1 MSMLR
6 VFPVVMIVIAAVGAI
21 TPQGNSYRS
30 LLLSPAD
37 SALAEF
43 EAGRFWHAARM
54 LREEGAAAG
63 MPEDVLLLARAEAG
77 WKNWSAVAELLDG
90 AGWLSE
96 ESEGI
101 GLYILG
107 RAWEAQGQWEEA
119 AESYGRYVD
128 LGSLGTTRHHASIV
142 RRTRSLW
149 KSGERE
155 ASFISLRQLE
165 PHLGAQ
171 SWTALEIALGEA
183 RDGNASSVEDLLGMI
198 EQPLAQLFSWRLLPD
213 ALFEAVELIG
223 ATDAFRQAYLQL
235 NGDRRATAAIELA
248 ELLLA
253 GGDTATARG
262 LLLEGLEEAP
272 GAFRDQAAAELFDL
286 GDTDRELTLELAR
299 ILDRAGDG
307 RRALTGYDR
316 VVALSANTIDGVS
329 VPLPMRVERA
339 RLMGT
344 VQTRQEEAIQEFRAI
359 RDVTTDDRIGG
370 RNLELWAQLRRR
382 QGLDEH
388 VRTLRRWLL
397 EEHPNSSEAAEVAWS
412 RASQA
417 DSRGELDSALRQ
429 YAVLSSNARTHA
441 RAGQARMRSGQIYLG
456 RSDRVQAAGV
466 FEGYLEDFPEG
477 RRWQEAS
484 YWAGRMRM
492 ELGDTS
498 AAEKH
503 IRQIKT
509 RDPVSYY
516 AVIGAEL
523 LGELYTMNVSDADD
537 PAIPPWLN
545 RGLSDID
552 LFTEAGLEQAATAEI
567 NRLRE
572 VARTSK
578 NDMLGLA
585 EGLIAR
591 GRTID
596 GINLGWALRDE
607 GHEWDSRLIRVAFPL
622 PYLDLI
628 RREAMEWGVDPIIL
642 AAIIR
647 QESAFKADI
656 VSRAGAIGLMQV
668 MPPTGAQLARVHGPS
683 DFQEAHLAS
692 PEVSLHLGAAYF
704 VEMSARYDGVLPLI
718 LSAYNAGPTRATR
731 WKQYPEISDLLRF
744 TERIPFVETRGY
756 VKNVRRN
763 LGIYGVLYGQN

>member
-1 MSMLR
+1 MLR

-63 MPEDVLLLARAEAG
+63 KPEDVLLLARAEAG
-77 WKNWSAVAELLDG
+77 WGNWSAVAELLDG
-90 AGWLSE
+90 AEWLSE
-96 ESEGI
+96 ESDAI

-107 RAWEAQGQWEEA
+107 RAWEAQGQWAEA

-198 EQPLAQLFSWRLLPD
+198 EQPLAQLSSWRLLPD
-213 ALFEAVELIG
+213 ALFEAGDLIG
-223 ATDAFRQAYLQL
+223 ATEAFRQAYQQL

-272 GAFRDQAAAELFDL
+272 GTFRDRAAAELFDL

-552 LFTEAGLEQAATAEI
+552 LFTEAGLEQAAVAEI
-567 NRLRE
+567 DRLRE

>member
-1 MSMLR
+1 MLR

-63 MPEDVLLLARAEAG
+63 TPEDVLLLARAEAG

-90 AGWLSE
+90 AEWLSE
-96 ESEGI
+96 ESDAI

-119 AESYGRYVD
+119 AESYDRYVD

-198 EQPLAQLFSWRLLPD
+198 EQPLAQLSSWRLLPD
-213 ALFEAVELIG
+213 ALFEAGDLIG
-223 ATDAFRQAYLQL
+223 ATEAFRQAYQQL
-235 NGDRRATAAIELA
+235 TGDRRATAAVELA

-272 GAFRDQAAAELFDL
+272 GTFRDRAAAELFDL

-552 LFTEAGLEQAATAEI
+552 LFTEAGLEQAAVAEI
-567 NRLRE
+567 DRLRE

-607 GHEWDSRLIRVAFPL
+607 GYEWDSRLIRVAFPL

-763 LGIYGVLYGQN
+763 VGIYGVLYGQN

>member
-1 MSMLR
+1 MLKAL
-6 VFPVVMIVIAAVGAI
+6 PVVMIVIAAVGAI

-63 MPEDVLLLARAEAG
+63 TPEDVLLLARAEAG

-90 AGWLSE
+90 AEWLSE
-96 ESEGI
+96 ESDAI

-119 AESYGRYVD
+119 AESYDRYVD

-198 EQPLAQLFSWRLLPD
+198 EQPLAQLSSWRLLPD
-213 ALFEAVELIG
+213 ALFEAGDLIG
-223 ATDAFRQAYLQL
+223 ATEAFRQAYQQL
-235 NGDRRATAAIELA
+235 TGDRRATAAVELA

-272 GAFRDQAAAELFDL
+272 GTFRDRAAAELFDL

-552 LFTEAGLEQAATAEI
+552 LFTEAGLEQAAAAEI

-763 LGIYGVLYGQN
+763 VGIYGVLYGQN

>member
-1 MSMLR
+1 MLR

-63 MPEDVLLLARAEAG
+63 TPEDVLLLARAEAG

-90 AGWLSE
+90 AEWLSE
-96 ESEGI
+96 ESDAI

-107 RAWEAQGQWEEA
+107 RAWEAQGQWAEA

-198 EQPLAQLFSWRLLPD
+198 EQPLAQLSSWRLLPD
-213 ALFEAVELIG
+213 ALFEAGDLIG
-223 ATDAFRQAYLQL
+223 ATEAFRQAYQQL

-272 GAFRDQAAAELFDL
+272 GTFRDRAAAELFDL

-537 PAIPPWLN
+537 AAIPPWLN

-552 LFTEAGLEQAATAEI
+552 LFTEAGLEQAAVAEI
-567 NRLRE
+567 DRLRE

>member
-1 MSMLR
+1 MLR

-63 MPEDVLLLARAEAG
+63 TPEDVLLLARAEAG

-90 AGWLSE
+90 AEWLSE
-96 ESEGI
+96 ESDAI

-198 EQPLAQLFSWRLLPD
+198 EQPLAQLSSWRLLPD
-213 ALFEAVELIG
+213 ALFEAGDLIG
-223 ATDAFRQAYLQL
+223 ATEAFRQAYQQL
-235 NGDRRATAAIELA
+235 TGDRRATAAIELA

-272 GAFRDQAAAELFDL
+272 GAFRDRAAAELFDL

-552 LFTEAGLEQAATAEI
+552 LFTEAGLEQAAVAEI
-567 NRLRE
+567 DRLRE

>member
-1 MSMLR
+1 MLR

-21 TPQGNSYRS
+21 TPQDSSYRS
-30 LLLSPAD
+30 PLLSPAD
-37 SALAEF
+37 SALVEF

-54 LREEGAAAG
+54 LREGEAAAG
-63 MPEDVLLLARAEAG
+63 GPEDVLLLARAEAG
-77 WKNWSAVAELLDG
+77 WENWSAVAELLDG
-90 AGWLSE
+90 AEWLPE
-96 ESEGI
+96 ESGAI
-101 GLYILG
+101 GLYLLG
-107 RAWEAQGQWEEA
+107 RAWEARGQWAQA

-128 LGSLGTTRHHASIV
+128 LSSSETTRHHASIV
-142 RRTRSLW
+142 RWTRSLW
-149 KSGERE
+149 NSGERE

-165 PHLGAQ
+165 PHLGTQ

-183 RDGNASSVEDLLGMI
+183 QDGNASSVEDLLSII
-198 EQPLAQLFSWRLLPD
+198 EQPSARLSSWRLLPD
-213 ALFEAVELIG
+213 ALFEAGDLIG
-223 ATDAFRQAYLQL
+223 ATEAFREAHQQL
-235 NGDRRATAAIELA
+235 TGDRRATAGIELA
-248 ELLLA
+248 GLLLA

-272 GAFRDQAAAELFDL
+272 VAFRDRAAAQLFDL
-286 GDTDRELTLELAR
+286 GDTDRGLTLELAR

-307 RRALTGYDR
+307 RRALMGYDR
-316 VVALSANTIDGVS
+316 VVALSVDATEGMS

-359 RDVTTDDRIGG
+359 RDVATDDRIGG

-388 VRTLRRWLL
+388 VRTLRRWLI

-412 RASQA
+412 QANQA

-429 YAVLSSNARTHA
+429 YATLSANARTHA

-456 RSDRVQAAGV
+456 RSDREGAAGV

-484 YWAGRMRM
+484 YWAGRMRL
-492 ELGDTS
+492 ELGDS
-498 AAEKH
+498 NGAEEH
-503 IRQIKT
+503 IRRIKI

-516 AVIGAEL
+516 AVIGADL
-523 LGELYTMNVSDADD
+523 LGESYTINVSDADN
-537 PAIPPWLN
+537 PAVPGWLN

-552 LFTEAGLEQAATAEI
+552 LFTEAGLEQAAAAEV
-567 NRLRE
+567 NRLIE
-572 VARTSK
+572 VARMSK

-591 GRTID
+591 GLTID

-628 RREAMEWGVDPIIL
+628 RREAMEWGVDPIVL

-683 DFQEAHLAS
+683 GFQEEHLVS

-763 LGIYGVLYGQN
+763 LGIYRVLYGQN

>member
-1 MSMLR
+1 MLR

-63 MPEDVLLLARAEAG
+63 TPEDVLLLARAEAG

-90 AGWLSE
+90 AEWLSE
-96 ESEGI
+96 ESDAI

-119 AESYGRYVD
+119 AESYDRYVD

-198 EQPLAQLFSWRLLPD
+198 EQPLAQLSSWRLLPD
-213 ALFEAVELIG
+213 ALFEAGDLIG
-223 ATDAFRQAYLQL
+223 ATEAFRQAYQQL

-272 GAFRDQAAAELFDL
+272 GAFRDRAAAELFDL

-552 LFTEAGLEQAATAEI
+552 LFTEAGLEQAAVAEI
-567 NRLRE
+567 DRLRE

-591 GRTID
+591 GRTIV

>member
-1 MSMLR
+1 MLR

-90 AGWLSE
+90 AEWLSE
-96 ESEGI
+96 ESDAI

-198 EQPLAQLFSWRLLPD
+198 EQPLAQLSSWRLLPD
-213 ALFEAVELIG
+213 ALFEAGDLIG
-223 ATDAFRQAYLQL
+223 ATEAFRQAYQQL

-272 GAFRDQAAAELFDL
+272 GAFRDRAAAELFDL

-552 LFTEAGLEQAATAEI
+552 LFTEAGLEQAAVAEI
-567 NRLRE
+567 DRLRE

-628 RREAMEWGVDPIIL
+628 RREAMEWGMDPIIL

>member
-1 MSMLR
+1 MLKA
-6 VFPVVMIVIAAVGAI
+6 FPVVMIVTAAVGAI
-21 TPQGNSYRS
+21 TPQGSSYHPLR
-30 LLLSPAD
+30 LSPAD
-37 SALAEF
+37 SALVEF

-54 LREEGAAAG
+54 LRDEGAAAG
-63 MPEDVLLLARAEAG
+63 KPEDVLLLARAEAG
-77 WKNWSAVAELLDG
+77 WGNWSAVAELLDG
-90 AGWLSE
+90 AEWLSA
-96 ESEGI
+96 ESDAI
-101 GLYILG
+101 GLYLLG
-107 RAWEAQGQWEEA
+107 RAWEAQGQWAEA
-119 AESYGRYVD
+119 AESYSRYVD
-128 LGSLGTTRHHASIV
+128 LASSGTTRHHASIV
-142 RRTRSLW
+142 RWTRSLW

-155 ASFISLRQLE
+155 AYFISLRQLE

-198 EQPLAQLFSWRLLPD
+198 EQPLARLSSWRLLPD
-213 ALFEAVELIG
+213 ALFEAGDLIG
-223 ATDAFRQAYLQL
+223 ATEAFREAYQQL
-235 NGDRRATAAIELA
+235 TGDRRATAAIELA

-262 LLLEGLEEAP
+262 LLLEGFEEAP
-272 GAFRDQAAAELFDL
+272 GAFRDRAAAELFDL

-307 RRALTGYDR
+307 RRALMGYDR
-316 VVALSANTIDGVS
+316 VVALSADTIGGMS

-359 RDVTTDDRIGG
+359 RDVTADDRIGG

-429 YAVLSSNARTHA
+429 YAVLSSNARAHA

-456 RSDRVQAAGV
+456 RSDRERAAGV

-492 ELGDTS
+492 ELGDTT

-545 RGLSDID
+545 GGLSDID
-552 LFTEAGLEQAATAEI
+552 LFTEAGLEQAAAAEI

-572 VARTSK
+572 AARTSK

-656 VSRAGAIGLMQV
+656 VSPAGAIGLMQV

>member
-1 MSMLR
+1 MLR

-63 MPEDVLLLARAEAG
+63 TPEDVLLLARAEAG

-90 AGWLSE
+90 AEWLSE
-96 ESEGI
+96 ESDAI

-107 RAWEAQGQWEEA
+107 RAWEAQGQWAEA

-183 RDGNASSVEDLLGMI
+183 QDGNASSVEDLLGMI
-198 EQPLAQLFSWRLLPD
+198 EQPLAQLSSWRLLPD
-213 ALFEAVELIG
+213 ALFEAGDLIG
-223 ATDAFRQAYLQL
+223 ATEAFRQAYQQL

-272 GAFRDQAAAELFDL
+272 GTFRDRAAAELFDL

-552 LFTEAGLEQAATAEI
+552 LFTEAGLEQAAVAEI
-567 NRLRE
+567 DRLRE

>member
-1 MSMLR
+1 MLR
-6 VFPVVMIVIAAVGAI
+6 VFPVVMIVIAAIGAI
-21 TPQGNSYRS
+21 TPQDSSYRS

-37 SALAEF
+37 SALVEF

-54 LREEGAAAG
+54 LREGEAAAG
-63 MPEDVLLLARAEAG
+63 GPEDVLLLARAEAG
-77 WKNWSAVAELLDG
+77 WGNWSAVAELLDG
-90 AGWLSE
+90 AEWLPE
-96 ESEGI
+96 ESGAI
-101 GLYILG
+101 GLYLLG
-107 RAWEAQGQWEEA
+107 RAWEARGQWAQA

-128 LGSLGTTRHHASIV
+128 LSSSETTRHHASIV
-142 RRTRSLW
+142 RWTRSLW
-149 KSGERE
+149 NSGERE

-165 PHLGAQ
+165 PHLGTQ

-183 RDGNASSVEDLLGMI
+183 QDGNASSVEDLLSII
-198 EQPLAQLFSWRLLPD
+198 EQPSARLSSWRLLPD
-213 ALFEAVELIG
+213 ALFEAGDLIG
-223 ATDAFRQAYLQL
+223 ATEAFREAYQQL
-235 NGDRRATAAIELA
+235 TGDRRATAGIELA
-248 ELLLA
+248 GLLLA

-272 GAFRDQAAAELFDL
+272 VAFRDRAAAQLFDL
-286 GDTDRELTLELAR
+286 GDTDRGLTLELAR

-307 RRALTGYDR
+307 RRALMGYDR
-316 VVALSANTIDGVS
+316 VVALSVDATEGMS

-359 RDVTTDDRIGG
+359 RDVATDDRIGG

-388 VRTLRRWLL
+388 VRTLRRWLI

-412 RASQA
+412 QANQA

-429 YAVLSSNARTHA
+429 YATLSANARTHA

-456 RSDRVQAAGV
+456 RSDREGAAGV

-484 YWAGRMRM
+484 YWAGRMRL
-492 ELGDTS
+492 ELGDS
-498 AAEKH
+498 NGAEEH
-503 IRQIKT
+503 IRRIKI

-516 AVIGAEL
+516 AVIGADL
-523 LGELYTMNVSDADD
+523 LGESYTINVSDADN
-537 PAIPPWLN
+537 PAVPGWLN

-552 LFTEAGLEQAATAEI
+552 LFTEAGLEQAAAAEV
-567 NRLRE
+567 NRLIE
-572 VARTSK
+572 VARMSK

-591 GRTID
+591 GLTID

-628 RREAMEWGVDPIIL
+628 RREAMEWGVDPIVL

-683 DFQEAHLAS
+683 GFQEEHLVS

-763 LGIYGVLYGQN
+763 LGIYRVLYGQN

>member
-1 MSMLR
+1 MLR

-63 MPEDVLLLARAEAG
+63 TPEDVLLLARAEAG

-90 AGWLSE
+90 AEWLSE
-96 ESEGI
+96 ESDAI

-107 RAWEAQGQWEEA
+107 RAWEAQGQWAEA

-198 EQPLAQLFSWRLLPD
+198 EQPLAQLSSWRLLPD
-213 ALFEAVELIG
+213 ALFEAGDLIG
-223 ATDAFRQAYLQL
+223 ATEAFRQAYQQL
-235 NGDRRATAAIELA
+235 TGDRRATAAVELA

-262 LLLEGLEEAP
+262 LLFEGLEEAP
-272 GAFRDQAAAELFDL
+272 GAFRDRAAAELFDL

-552 LFTEAGLEQAATAEI
+552 LFTEAGLEQAAVAEI
-567 NRLRE
+567 DRLRE
-572 VARTSK
+572 VAKTSK

>member
-1 MSMLR
+1 MLR

-21 TPQGNSYRS
+21 TPQGESYRS

-63 MPEDVLLLARAEAG
+63 TPEDVLLLARAEAG

-90 AGWLSE
+90 AEWLSE
-96 ESEGI
+96 ESDAI

-107 RAWEAQGQWEEA
+107 RAWEAQGQWAEA

-155 ASFISLRQLE
+155 ASFISLRKLE

-198 EQPLAQLFSWRLLPD
+198 EQPLAQLSSWRLLPD
-213 ALFEAVELIG
+213 ALFEAGDLIG
-223 ATDAFRQAYLQL
+223 APEAFRQAYQQL

-272 GAFRDQAAAELFDL
+272 GTFRDRAAAELFDL

-498 AAEKH
+498 VAEKH

-552 LFTEAGLEQAATAEI
+552 LFTEAGLEQAAVAEI
-567 NRLRE
+567 DRLRE

-578 NDMLGLA
+578 NDMVGLA

-607 GHEWDSRLIRVAFPL
+607 GYEWDSRLIRVAFPL

>member
-1 MSMLR
+1 MLR

-213 ALFEAVELIG
+213 ALFEAGDLIG
-223 ATDAFRQAYLQL
+223 ATEAFRQAYQQL

-272 GAFRDQAAAELFDL
+272 GAFRDRAAAELFDL

-552 LFTEAGLEQAATAEI
+552 LFTEAGLEQAAVAEI
-567 NRLRE
+567 DRLRE

-642 AAIIR
+642 AASIR

-656 VSRAGAIGLMQV
+656 VSHAGAIGLMQV

>member
-1 MSMLR
+1 MLR

-107 RAWEAQGQWEEA
+107 RAWEAQGQWAEA

-213 ALFEAVELIG
+213 ALFEAGDLIG
-223 ATDAFRQAYLQL
+223 ATEAFRQAYQQL

-272 GAFRDQAAAELFDL
+272 GTFRDRAAAELFDL

-307 RRALTGYDR
+307 RRALMGYDR
-316 VVALSANTIDGVS
+316 VVALSANTIDEVPL
-329 VPLPMRVERA
+329 PLPMRVERA

-537 PAIPPWLN
+537 PTIPPWLN

-628 RREAMEWGVDPIIL
+628 QREAMEWGVDPIIL

>member
-1 MSMLR
+1 MLR

-63 MPEDVLLLARAEAG
+63 KPEDVLLLARAEAG
-77 WKNWSAVAELLDG
+77 WKNWSAVAELLGG
-90 AGWLSE
+90 AEWLSE
-96 ESEGI
+96 ESDAI

-107 RAWEAQGQWEEA
+107 RAWEAQGQWAEA

-155 ASFISLRQLE
+155 AAFISLRQLE

-198 EQPLAQLFSWRLLPD
+198 QQPLAQLSSWRLLPD
-213 ALFEAVELIG
+213 ALFEAGDLIG
-223 ATDAFRQAYLQL
+223 ATEAFRQAYQQL

-272 GAFRDQAAAELFDL
+272 GAFRDRAAAELFDL

-429 YAVLSSNARTHA
+429 YAALSSNARTHA

-552 LFTEAGLEQAATAEI
+552 LFTEAGLEQAAVAEI
-567 NRLRE
+567 DRLRE

>member
-1 MSMLR
+1 MLR

-21 TPQGNSYRS
+21 TPQGNSYHS

-63 MPEDVLLLARAEAG
+63 TPEDVLLLARAEAG

-90 AGWLSE
+90 AEWLSD
-96 ESEGI
+96 ESDAVGF
-101 GLYILG
+101 YILG
-107 RAWEAQGQWEEA
+107 RAWEAQGQWAEA

-171 SWTALEIALGEA
+171 SWTTLEIALGEA

-198 EQPLAQLFSWRLLPD
+198 QQPLVQLSSWRLLPD
-213 ALFEAVELIG
+213 ALFEAGDLIG
-223 ATDAFRQAYLQL
+223 ATEAFRQAYQQL

-272 GAFRDQAAAELFDL
+272 GAFRDRAAAELFDL

-552 LFTEAGLEQAATAEI
+552 LFTEAGLEQAAVAEI
-567 NRLRE
+567 DRLRE

>member
-1 MSMLR
+1 MLR

-63 MPEDVLLLARAEAG
+63 TPEDVLLLARAEAG

-90 AGWLSE
+90 AEWLSE

-198 EQPLAQLFSWRLLPD
+198 QQPLAQLSSWRLLPD
-213 ALFEAVELIG
+213 ALFEAGDLIG
-223 ATDAFRQAYLQL
+223 ATEAFRQAYQQL
-235 NGDRRATAAIELA
+235 TGDRRATAAIELA

-272 GAFRDQAAAELFDL
+272 GAFRDRAAAELFDL

-456 RSDRVQAAGV
+456 RSDRERAAGV

-552 LFTEAGLEQAATAEI
+552 LFTEAGLEQAAVAEI
-567 NRLRE
+567 DRLRE

>member
-1 MSMLR
+1 MLR

-63 MPEDVLLLARAEAG
+63 TPEDVLLLARAEAG

-90 AGWLSE
+90 AEWLSE
-96 ESEGI
+96 ESDAI

-107 RAWEAQGQWEEA
+107 RAWEAQGQWAEA

-198 EQPLAQLFSWRLLPD
+198 EQPLAQLSGWRLLPD
-213 ALFEAVELIG
+213 ALFEAGDLIG
-223 ATDAFRQAYLQL
+223 ATEAFRQAYQQL
-235 NGDRRATAAIELA
+235 TGDRRATAAVELA

-272 GAFRDQAAAELFDL
+272 GTFRDRAAAELFDL

-316 VVALSANTIDGVS
+316 VVALSANTIEGVS

-552 LFTEAGLEQAATAEI
+552 LFTEAGLEQAAVAEI
-567 NRLRE
+567 DRLRE

>member
-1 MSMLR
+1 MLR

-63 MPEDVLLLARAEAG
+63 TPEDVLLLARAEAG

-90 AGWLSE
+90 AEWLSE
-96 ESEGI
+96 ESDAI

-107 RAWEAQGQWEEA
+107 RAWEAQGQWAEA

-198 EQPLAQLFSWRLLPD
+198 EQPLAQLSSWRLLPD
-213 ALFEAVELIG
+213 ALFEAGDLIG
-223 ATDAFRQAYLQL
+223 ATEAFRQAYQQL
-235 NGDRRATAAIELA
+235 TGDRRATAAVELA

-272 GAFRDQAAAELFDL
+272 GTFRDRAAAELFDL

-552 LFTEAGLEQAATAEI
+552 LFTEAGLEQAAVAEI
-567 NRLRE
+567 DRLRE

-656 VSRAGAIGLMQV
+656 VSPAGAIGLMQV

>member
-1 MSMLR
+1 MLR

-63 MPEDVLLLARAEAG
+63 TPEDVLLLARAEAG

-90 AGWLSE
+90 AEWLSE

-198 EQPLAQLFSWRLLPD
+198 EQPLAQLSSWRLLPD
-213 ALFEAVELIG
+213 ALFEAGDLIG
-223 ATDAFRQAYLQL
+223 ATEAFRQAYQQL

-272 GAFRDQAAAELFDL
+272 GAFRDRAAAELFDL

-307 RRALTGYDR
+307 RRALMGYDR
-316 VVALSANTIDGVS
+316 VVALSANTIDEVPL
-329 VPLPMRVERA
+329 PLPMRVERA

-552 LFTEAGLEQAATAEI
+552 LFTEAGLEQAAVAEI
-567 NRLRE
+567 DRLRE

-622 PYLDLI
+622 PYFDLI
-628 RREAMEWGVDPIIL
+628 QREAMEWGVDPIIL

-656 VSRAGAIGLMQV
+656 VSHAGAIGLMQV

>member
-1 MSMLR
+1 MLR

-63 MPEDVLLLARAEAG
+63 TPEDVLLLARAEAG

-90 AGWLSE
+90 AEWLSE
-96 ESEGI
+96 ESDAI

-107 RAWEAQGQWEEA
+107 RAWEAQGQWAEA

-213 ALFEAVELIG
+213 ALFEAGDLIG
-223 ATDAFRQAYLQL
+223 ATEAFRQAYQQL

-272 GAFRDQAAAELFDL
+272 GAFRDRAAAELFDL

-545 RGLSDID
+545 KGLSDID
-552 LFTEAGLEQAATAEI
+552 LFTEAGLEQAAAAEV

>member
-1 MSMLR
+1 MLR

-90 AGWLSE
+90 AEWLSE
-96 ESEGI
+96 ESDAI

-107 RAWEAQGQWEEA
+107 RAWEAQGQWAEA

-213 ALFEAVELIG
+213 ALFEAGDLIG
-223 ATDAFRQAYLQL
+223 ATEAFRQAYQQL

-272 GAFRDQAAAELFDL
+272 GAFRDRAAAELFDL

-552 LFTEAGLEQAATAEI
+552 LFTEAGLEQAAVAEI
-567 NRLRE
+567 DRLRE

>member
-1 MSMLR
+1 MLR

-21 TPQGNSYRS
+21 TPQDSSYRS
-30 LLLSPAD
+30 PLLSPAD
-37 SALAEF
+37 SALVEF

-54 LREEGAAAG
+54 LREEGAATG
-63 MPEDVLLLARAEAG
+63 KPEDILLLARAEAG
-77 WKNWSAVAELLDG
+77 WENWSAVAELLDG
-90 AGWLSE
+90 AEWLPG
-96 ESEGI
+96 ESGAI
-101 GLYILG
+101 GLYLLG
-107 RAWEAQGQWEEA
+107 RAWEARGQWAQA

-128 LGSLGTTRHHASIV
+128 LSSSETTRHHASIV
-142 RRTRSLW
+142 RWTRSLW

-155 ASFISLRQLE
+155 ASFIALHQLA

-171 SWTALEIALGEA
+171 SWTALELALGEA
-183 RDGNASSVEDLLGMI
+183 RDGNVSSVEDLVSII
-198 EQPLAQLFSWRLLPD
+198 EHPSARLSSWRLLPD
-213 ALFEAVELIG
+213 ALFEAGDLTGTAE
-223 ATDAFRQAYLQL
+223 AFREAYQQL
-235 NGDRRATAAIELA
+235 TGDRRATAGIELA
-248 ELLLA
+248 GLLLA

-272 GAFRDQAAAELFDL
+272 VAFRDRAATQLFDL
-286 GDTDRELTLELAR
+286 GDMDRELTLELAR

-307 RRALTGYDR
+307 RRALMGYDR
-316 VVALSANTIDGVS
+316 VVVLSENLTDGMS

-359 RDVTTDDRIGG
+359 RDVATDDRIGG

-397 EEHPNSSEAAEVAWS
+397 EEHPSSSEAAEVAWS
-412 RASQA
+412 QASQA

-429 YAVLSSNARTHA
+429 YAALSANARTHA
-441 RAGQARMRSGQIYLG
+441 RAGEARMRSGQIYLG
-456 RSDRVQAAGV
+456 RSDREGAAGV
-466 FEGYLEDFPEG
+466 FEGYLEEFPEG

-484 YWAGRMRM
+484 YWAGRMRL
-492 ELGDTS
+492 ELGDS
-498 AAEKH
+498 NGAEEH
-503 IRQIKT
+503 LRRIKT

-516 AVIGAEL
+516 AVIGADL
-523 LGELYTMNVSDADD
+523 LGESYTISVSDADN
-537 PAIPPWLN
+537 PAVPRWLN

-552 LFTEAGLEQAATAEI
+552 LFAEAGLEQAAAAEV
-567 NRLRE
+567 NRLIA
-572 VARTSK
+572 VARMSK

-591 GRTID
+591 GLTID

-683 DFQEAHLAS
+683 GFQEEHLVS

-763 LGIYGVLYGQN
+763 LGIYRVLYGQN

>member
-1 MSMLR
+1 MLR

-21 TPQGNSYRS
+21 TPQDSSYRS
-30 LLLSPAD
+30 LLLSAAD
-37 SALAEF
+37 SALVEF

-54 LREEGAAAG
+54 LREQNAATG
-63 MPEDVLLLARAEAG
+63 KPEDVLLLARAEAG
-77 WKNWSAVAELLDG
+77 WGNWSAVAELLDEAEWLPGESG
-90 AGWLSE
+90 A
-96 ESEGI
+96 I
-101 GLYILG
+101 GLYLLG
-107 RAWEAQGQWEEA
+107 RAWEARGEWAEA
-119 AESYGRYVD
+119 AESYSRYVD
-128 LGSLGTTRHHASIV
+128 LSSSGTTRHHASIV
-142 RRTRSLW
+142 RWTRSLW

-155 ASFISLRQLE
+155 ASFIALHQLA

-171 SWTALEIALGEA
+171 SWTALELALGEA
-183 RDGNASSVEDLLGMI
+183 RNGNVSSVEDLLSMI
-198 EQPLAQLFSWRLLPD
+198 EQPSARLSSWRLLPD
-213 ALFEAVELIG
+213 ALFEAGDLTGTAE
-223 ATDAFRQAYLQL
+223 AFREAYQQL
-235 NGDRRATAAIELA
+235 TGDRRATAGIELA
-248 ELLLA
+248 GLLLA

-272 GAFRDQAAAELFDL
+272 VAFRDRAAAQLFDL
-286 GDTDRELTLELAR
+286 GDTDRGLTLELAR

-307 RRALTGYDR
+307 RRALMGYDR
-316 VVALSANTIDGVS
+316 VVGLSADATEGMS

-359 RDVTTDDRIGG
+359 RDVATDDRIGG
-370 RNLELWAQLRRR
+370 RNLELWAQLRGR

-388 VRTLRRWLL
+388 VRTLRRWLI

-412 RASQA
+412 QANQA

-429 YAVLSSNARTHA
+429 YAVLSANARTHA

-456 RSDRVQAAGV
+456 RSDRERAVGV

-492 ELGDTS
+492 ELGDTT

-523 LGELYTMNVSDADD
+523 LSELYTMNVSDADD

-552 LFTEAGLEQAATAEI
+552 LFTEAGLEQAAAAEI

-607 GHEWDSRLIRVAFPL
+607 GYEWDSRLIRVAFPL

-642 AAIIR
+642 AAIVR

-683 DFQEAHLAS
+683 GFQEEHLAS

-763 LGIYGVLYGQN
+763 LGIYRVLYGQN

>member
-1 MSMLR
+1 MLR

-63 MPEDVLLLARAEAG
+63 TPEDVLLLARAEAG

-90 AGWLSE
+90 AEWLSE
-96 ESEGI
+96 ESDAI

-107 RAWEAQGQWEEA
+107 RAWEAQGQWAEA

-183 RDGNASSVEDLLGMI
+183 RDGNVSSVEDLLGMI
-198 EQPLAQLFSWRLLPD
+198 EQPLAQLSSWRLLPD
-213 ALFEAVELIG
+213 ALFEAGDLVG
-223 ATDAFRQAYLQL
+223 ATEAFRQAYQQL

-253 GGDTATARG
+253 GGDTGTARG

-272 GAFRDQAAAELFDL
+272 STFRDRAAAELFDL

-552 LFTEAGLEQAATAEI
+552 LFTEAGLEQAAVAEI
-567 NRLRE
+567 DRLRE

>member
-1 MSMLR
+1 MLR

-63 MPEDVLLLARAEAG
+63 TPEDVLLLARAEAG

-90 AGWLSE
+90 AEWLSE
-96 ESEGI
+96 ESDAI

-107 RAWEAQGQWEEA
+107 RAWEAQGQWAEA

-198 EQPLAQLFSWRLLPD
+198 EQPLARLSSWRLLPD
-213 ALFEAVELIG
+213 ALFEAGDLIG
-223 ATDAFRQAYLQL
+223 ATEAFREAYQQL
-235 NGDRRATAAIELA
+235 TGDRRATAAIELA

-272 GAFRDQAAAELFDL
+272 GAFRDRAAAELFDL

-552 LFTEAGLEQAATAEI
+552 LFTEAGLEQAAVAEI
-567 NRLRE
+567 DRLRE

-683 DFQEAHLAS
+683 DFREAHLAS

>member
-1 MSMLR
+1 MLR

-63 MPEDVLLLARAEAG
+63 TPEDVLLLARAEAG

-90 AGWLSE
+90 AEWLSE
-96 ESEGI
+96 ESDAI

-107 RAWEAQGQWEEA
+107 RAWEAQGQWAEA

-198 EQPLAQLFSWRLLPD
+198 QQPLAQLSSWRLLPD
-213 ALFEAVELIG
+213 ALFEAGDLIG
-223 ATDAFRQAYLQL
+223 ATEAFRQAYQQL

-272 GAFRDQAAAELFDL
+272 GAFRDRAAAELFDL

-552 LFTEAGLEQAATAEI
+552 LFTEAGLEQAAVAEI
-567 NRLRE
+567 DRLRE

-622 PYLDLI
+622 PYFDLI
-628 RREAMEWGVDPIIL
+628 QREAMEWGVDPIIL

>member
-1 MSMLR
+1 MLR

-63 MPEDVLLLARAEAG
+63 TPEDVLLLARAEAG

-90 AGWLSE
+90 AEWLSE
-96 ESEGI
+96 ESDAI

-107 RAWEAQGQWEEA
+107 RAWEAQGQWAEA

-183 RDGNASSVEDLLGMI
+183 RDGNVSSVEALLGMI
-198 EQPLAQLFSWRLLPD
+198 EQPLAQLSSWRLLPD
-213 ALFEAVELIG
+213 ALFEAGDLIG
-223 ATDAFRQAYLQL
+223 ATEAFRQAYQQL

-272 GAFRDQAAAELFDL
+272 GTFRDRAAAELFDL

-370 RNLELWAQLRRR
+370 RNLELWAQLRSR

-552 LFTEAGLEQAATAEI
+552 LFTEAGLEQAAVAEI
-567 NRLRE
+567 DRLRE

-763 LGIYGVLYGQN
+763 LGIYRVLYGQN

>member
-1 MSMLR
+1 MLR
-6 VFPVVMIVIAAVGAI
+6 AFPVVMIMSAAVGAI
-21 TPQGNSYRS
+21 TPQDSSYRS
-30 LLLSPAD
+30 FLLSPTD
-37 SALAEF
+37 SALVEF

-54 LREEGAAAG
+54 LREEEAAAG
-63 MPEDVLLLARAEAG
+63 GPEDVLLLARAEAG
-77 WKNWSAVAELLDG
+77 WGNWLAVAELLDG
-90 AGWLSE
+90 AEWLPE
-96 ESEGI
+96 ESGAI
-101 GLYILG
+101 GLYLLG

-128 LGSLGTTRHHASIV
+128 LGLSGTTRHHASIA
-142 RRTRSLW
+142 RRTLSLW

-155 ASFISLRQLE
+155 ASFVSLRQLE

-183 RDGNASSVEDLLGMI
+183 RDGNVSSVEDLLGMI
-198 EQPLAQLFSWRLLPD
+198 EQPLARLSSWRLLPD
-213 ALFEAVELIG
+213 ALFEAGDVIG
-223 ATDAFRQAYLQL
+223 ATEAFREAYQQL
-235 NGDRRATAAIELA
+235 TGDHRATAGIELA

-272 GAFRDQAAAELFDL
+272 GTFRDRAAAQLFDL
-286 GDTDRELTLELAR
+286 GNTNRELTLELAR

-307 RRALTGYDR
+307 RRALMGYDR
-316 VVALSANTIDGVS
+316 VVALSANTVDGMS

-344 VQTRQEEAIQEFRAI
+344 VQARQEEAIQEFRAI

-388 VRTLRRWLL
+388 VRTLRRWLI

-412 RASQA
+412 QASQA

-429 YAVLSSNARTHA
+429 YAVLSANARTHA

-456 RSDRVQAAGV
+456 RSDREGAAGV

-492 ELGDTS
+492 ELGDTT

-503 IRQIKT
+503 IRQITT

-537 PAIPPWLN
+537 PAVPPWLN

-552 LFTEAGLEQAATAEI
+552 LFAEAGLEQAAAAEV
-567 NRLRE
+567 NRLIAI
-572 VARTSK
+572 ARMSK

-607 GHEWDSRLIRVAFPL
+607 GYEWDSRLIRVAFPL

-628 RREAMEWGVDPIIL
+628 RREAMEWGVDPITL

-704 VEMSARYDGVLPLI
+704 KEMSARYDGVLPLI

-763 LGIYGVLYGQN
+763 LGIYRVLYGKN

>member
-1 MSMLR
+1 MLR

-21 TPQGNSYRS
+21 TPQDSSYRS

-37 SALAEF
+37 SALVEF

-54 LREEGAAAG
+54 LREEEAAAG
-63 MPEDVLLLARAEAG
+63 GPEDVLLLARAEAG
-77 WKNWSAVAELLDG
+77 WGNWSAVAELLDG
-90 AGWLSE
+90 AEWLPE
-96 ESEGI
+96 ESGAI
-101 GLYILG
+101 GLYLLG
-107 RAWEAQGQWEEA
+107 RAWEAQGQWAEA

-128 LGSLGTTRHHASIV
+128 LGSSGTTRHHASIV
-142 RRTRSLW
+142 RWTRSLW
-149 KSGERE
+149 NSGERE

-165 PHLGAQ
+165 PHLGTQ

-183 RDGNASSVEDLLGMI
+183 QDGNASSVEDLLSII
-198 EQPLAQLFSWRLLPD
+198 EQPSARLSSWRLLPD
-213 ALFEAVELIG
+213 ALFEAGDLIG
-223 ATDAFRQAYLQL
+223 ATEAFREAHQQL
-235 NGDRRATAAIELA
+235 TGDRRATAGIELA
-248 ELLLA
+248 GLLLA

-272 GAFRDQAAAELFDL
+272 VAFRDRAAAQLFDL
-286 GDTDRELTLELAR
+286 GDTDRGLTLELAR

-307 RRALTGYDR
+307 RRALMGYDR
-316 VVALSANTIDGVS
+316 VVALSVDATEGMS

-359 RDVTTDDRIGG
+359 RDVATDDRIGG

-388 VRTLRRWLL
+388 VRTLRRWLI

-412 RASQA
+412 QANQA

-429 YAVLSSNARTHA
+429 YATLSANARTHA

-456 RSDRVQAAGV
+456 RSDREGAAGV

-484 YWAGRMRM
+484 YWAGRMRL
-492 ELGDTS
+492 ELGDS
-498 AAEKH
+498 NGAEEH
-503 IRQIKT
+503 IRRIKI

-516 AVIGAEL
+516 AVIGADL
-523 LGELYTMNVSDADD
+523 LGESYTINVSDADN
-537 PAIPPWLN
+537 PAVPGWLN

-552 LFTEAGLEQAATAEI
+552 LFTEAGLEQAAAAEV
-567 NRLRE
+567 NRLIE
-572 VARTSK
+572 VARMSK

-591 GRTID
+591 GLTID

-628 RREAMEWGVDPIIL
+628 RREAMEWGVDPIVL

-683 DFQEAHLAS
+683 GFQEEHLVS

-763 LGIYGVLYGQN
+763 LGIYRVLYGQN

>member
-1 MSMLR
+1 MLR

-63 MPEDVLLLARAEAG
+63 TPEDVLLLARAEAG

-90 AGWLSE
+90 AEWLSE
-96 ESEGI
+96 ESDAI

-107 RAWEAQGQWEEA
+107 RAWEAQGQWAEA

-213 ALFEAVELIG
+213 ALFEAGDLIG
-223 ATDAFRQAYLQL
+223 ATEAFRQAYQQL

-272 GAFRDQAAAELFDL
+272 GTFRDRAAAELFDL

-545 RGLSDID
+545 RGLSD
-552 LFTEAGLEQAATAEI
+552 L
-567 NRLRE
+567 
-572 VARTSK
+572 S
-578 NDMLGLA
+578 
-585 EGLIAR
+585 LIH
-591 GRTID
+591 I
-596 GINLGWALRDE
+596 
-607 GHEWDSRLIRVAFPL
+607 
-622 PYLDLI
+622 
-628 RREAMEWGVDPIIL
+628 
-642 AAIIR
+642 
-647 QESAFKADI
+647 
-656 VSRAGAIGLMQV
+656 
-668 MPPTGAQLARVHGPS
+668 
-683 DFQEAHLAS
+683 
-692 PEVSLHLGAAYF
+692 
-704 VEMSARYDGVLPLI
+704 
-718 LSAYNAGPTRATR
+718 
-731 WKQYPEISDLLRF
+731 
-744 TERIPFVETRGY
+744 
-756 VKNVRRN
+756 
-763 LGIYGVLYGQN
+763 

>member
-1 MSMLR
+1 MLR

-63 MPEDVLLLARAEAG
+63 TPEDVLLLARAEAG

-90 AGWLSE
+90 AEWLSE
-96 ESEGI
+96 ESDAI

-107 RAWEAQGQWEEA
+107 RAWEAQGQWAEA

-198 EQPLAQLFSWRLLPD
+198 EQPLAQLSSWRLLPD
-213 ALFEAVELIG
+213 ALFEAGDLIG
-223 ATDAFRQAYLQL
+223 ATEAFRQAYQQL

-272 GAFRDQAAAELFDL
+272 GAFRDRAAAELFDL

-552 LFTEAGLEQAATAEI
+552 LFTEAGLEQAAAAEI